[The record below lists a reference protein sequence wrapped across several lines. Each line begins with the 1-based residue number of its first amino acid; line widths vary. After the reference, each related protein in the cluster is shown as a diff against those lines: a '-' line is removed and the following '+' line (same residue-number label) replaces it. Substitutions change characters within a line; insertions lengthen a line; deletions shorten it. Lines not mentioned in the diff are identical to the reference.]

1 MKSLATKRF
10 WAAYEALPE
19 DEKRRARE
27 AYRQFS
33 ENPAHPSLKFKC
45 VHPSKPI
52 YSARISRGFR
62 AVGILAGETITWI
75 WVGSHADYDRLLSK
89 P

>member
-1 MKSLATKRF
+1 MRNIVRAKPIVNFPRI
-10 WAAYEALPE
+10 
-19 DEKRRARE
+19 RRTRA
-27 AYRQFS
+27 S
-33 ENPAHPSLKFKC
+33 KFKC

-75 WVGSHADYDRLLSK
+75 WIGSHADYDRLLSK